1 MFVLLGATFIF
12 GVVESPHQNFPLKH
26 IKIASSTTH
35 IQVAG
40 YTQVVSDGG
49 IFNFGTSQFHGS
61 MGGQPLNKPIVGMA
75 TDPATGGYWEVA
87 SDGGIFSFNAPFFG
101 SMGGQPL
108 NKPIVGMASVNPTST
123 LLPAGAKGYDLANYQ
138 CSDFTGAAG
147 GAFYILGVS
156 GGPFFNNTC
165 IQQEGAFGGPTS
177 EGYLFLGNTVA
188 APVGT
193 PPAPSCPSSI
203 SETLCPSYQIGY
215 QQAKSSYTWATSN
228 GVYPAMWWLDVE
240 QNNCSIFGPTGQ
252 WMQAPGQ
259 PCGSTEYNTAAN
271 AATVQGAFAA
281 LNATGQEVGVYS
293 TPVDWQQITGNLNLP
308 YGTLL
313 WEPIQQG
320 NGCSLATGFGGGVVT
335 VVQYQTTGSFDQDI
349 AC

>member
-1 MFVLLGATFIF
+1 MSRILQRTLRLLVSMFVLLGATFIF

-26 IKIASSTTH
+26 IKIASSTTR

-40 YTQVVSDGG
+40 YTQVASDGG
-49 IFNFGTSQFHGS
+49 IFNFGTSQFH
-61 MGGQPLNKPIVGMA
+61 
-75 TDPATGGYWEVA
+75 
-87 SDGGIFSFNAPFFG
+87 G